1 MRSVSILV
9 LAAFALPS
17 FAAAQSVIQPD
28 TDWQS
33 GEPNARAAQ
42 RPVGPNARAAQRPM
56 GPNMAIVMQT
66 RARGGEVFY
75 PACSSLGVVRAR
87 PIRRGE
93 PGYARH
99 LDADGD
105 GIACE
110 QQKAP
115 ASLQRRGS

>member
-1 MRSVSILV
+1 MRSVPILL
-9 LAAFALPS
+9 LAALAWPV
-17 FAAAQSVIQPD
+17 FAAAQSIIPSD
-28 TDWQS
+28 MGWQS
-33 GEPNARAAQ
+33 GAPNARAAQ

-56 GPNMAIVMQT
+56 GPNMAIVMQNK
-66 RARGGEVFY
+66 ARGGEVY
-75 PACSSLGVVRAR
+75 PACSSLGAVRAR